1 MALLIRKL
9 RLKFVCICM
18 LLVTLVMGLVF
29 GSVYYSTRRNI
40 ERNSQLLLRRII
52 FSDDVVGSDL
62 FLPGGDTLQLPY
74 FSVALWNDQV
84 FVTGGTYRNLQN
96 TEQLKEILK
105 DCLSQNVSTGVV
117 NQYQLRFLRHNNGLF
132 DRIAF
137 VDMSM
142 ERTTLQDLMTSYL
155 QIGFIAALLLLGV
168 SVLLSYWATKPVERA
183 LRQQRQFLSDASHEL
198 KTPLTVILS
207 NAEFLS
213 AAPLEDRPARWANNI
228 SVESRRMRDLVEKM
242 LTLARADQMTH
253 PPVFTEVSLSDTAS
267 DAVLCFEPVAFE
279 AGKPLTSDIPDG
291 VTVLGDAGRLGQ
303 VISILLD
310 NAIKYG
316 AGDSPIRL
324 TLSQTERT
332 IKLQVQNHGDTI
344 PPHELSHL
352 FERFYR
358 ADDSRGEQSGFG
370 LGLSIASTIATE
382 HKGSLKAD
390 SRDGVTTFTLTLPK
404 KRI

>member
-1 MALLIRKL
+1 MIRKL

-18 LLVTLVMGLVF
+18 LLVTIVMGLVF

-40 ERNSQLLLRRII
+40 ERNSQLLLHRIVYA
-52 FSDDVVGSDL
+52 DDGLGEQL
-62 FLPGGDTLQLPY
+62 FLPGGGNLQLPY

-84 FVTGGTYRNLQN
+84 YVTGGTYNDLQN
-96 TEQLKEILK
+96 TEELKAILT
-105 DCLSQNVSTGVV
+105 DCLSQNVGSGVV
-117 NQYQLRFLRHNNGLF
+117 EDYQLRFLRYNNGLF

-142 ERTTLQDLMTSYL
+142 ERATLRDLMTSYL
-155 QIGFIAALLLLGV
+155 QIGSVAALLLLGV

-213 AAPLEDRPARWANNI
+213 AAPLEERPARWAGNI
-228 SVESRRMRDLVEKM
+228 SVESRRMRDLVEEM
-242 LTLARADQMTH
+242 LTLARADNMTH
-253 PPVFTEVSLSDTAS
+253 TPVLTEVCLSDAAAE
-267 DAVLCFEPVAFE
+267 AVLCFEPVAFE
-279 AGKPLTSDIPDG
+279 SGKSLTSNIPDS

-303 VISILLD
+303 VISVLLD

-316 AGDSPIRL
+316 ADGQPIRL
-324 TLSQTERT
+324 TLSKPDRT
-332 IKLQVQNHGDTI
+332 VKLQVQNYGDTI
-344 PPHELSHL
+344 PPNELSRL

-358 ADDSRGEQSGFG
+358 ADTSRGEQSGFG
-370 LGLSIASTIATE
+370 LGLSIAASIAAE

-390 SRDGVTTFTLTLPK
+390 SRDGVTTFTLTLPA
-404 KRI
+404 KRT